1 MADLMNDVI
10 DQAAEMMEN
19 AGMQTQ
25 ILEPVVTETA
35 KKFDLKSAIC
45 GTVVGAAGAVLVR
58 KAIQAVKANKDEI
71 KQETD
76 KVKKEKLEK
85 KMEKLAKKLHD
96 LDEPV
101 DEDDLDEDF
110 DDEEIVEE

>member
-10 DQAAEMMEN
+10 DQAAEITEN

-35 KKFDLKSAIC
+35 KRFDLKSAIC

-58 KAIQAVKANKDEI
+58 KAIETLKTNKAEI
-71 KQETD
+71 KEETD
-76 KVKKEKLEK
+76 KVKKQKLEK
-85 KMEKLAKKLHD
+85 KMEKLAKKLQD
-96 LDEPV
+96 LESV
-101 DEDDLDEDF
+101 DEEDLEDF
-110 DDEEIVEE
+110 DEEEIIEE

>member
-35 KKFDLKSAIC
+35 KKFDLRSAIC

-85 KMEKLAKKLHD
+85 KMEKLAKKIQD
-96 LDEPV
+96 LDKPV
-101 DEDDLDEDF
+101 DEDDLEDF
-110 DDEEIVEE
+110 DEEEEIIEE